1 MVSEMLAIEFSVHL
15 MVVQRSVMAS
25 IMTVMAS
32 SISSL
37 MDLLLSCLVT
47 AQLVSL
53 VVVDLELGLASQDV
67 LGVCQANN
75 QTLRSATSLIMTA
88 MGLSMKMY
96 ATAVVLAVL
105 FLQSLVT
112 TLMTTVTESLMK
124 ALQAVVKVRA
134 VTKASA

>member
-67 LGVCQANN
+67 FGVCQANN